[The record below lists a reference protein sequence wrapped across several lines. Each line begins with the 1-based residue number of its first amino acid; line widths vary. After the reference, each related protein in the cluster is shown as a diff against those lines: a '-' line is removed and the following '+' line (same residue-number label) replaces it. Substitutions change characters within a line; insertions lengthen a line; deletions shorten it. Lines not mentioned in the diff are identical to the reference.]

1 MTRQRETPLTPRSAW
16 LALAV
21 LLVGAFMALLDTT
34 IVNVAIPTIYT
45 SLDASES
52 TLSWVLSGYMLA
64 YGLALIPAGRLG
76 DRYSHKPVFIIGL
89 ILFTLTSVACA
100 LAQNDLQLN
109 LARAAQGLSA
119 GIFYTSITAF
129 IHLMFPGSLR
139 GKALAI
145 MGAVIG
151 VSSAIGPLAGGLI
164 IQAFGEENGWRY
176 IFGINL
182 PIGVIAVLAAF
193 WLLPSTGR
201 TEADD
206 RADWAG
212 LVILT
217 VSLVVLL
224 VPLVEG
230 HSQGWPLWS
239 YLVSLLSVPMLGVFA
254 LWERRVARR
263 GGNPLVPPRLFTSPA
278 FTGGVVLALVY
289 FAAFTSIFF
298 TISLLWQAG
307 LGASAL
313 ESGLLLMTFAIGT
326 IIGAAQ
332 SDQLAA
338 RFGRTVLIIGLTLL
352 TLSLV
357 SILVVLAVV
366 PPGSLRG
373 WTLVA
378 PLVVGGIGSGLFIPP
393 NMDFI
398 VATVSR
404 NDAGAASGVIGTM
417 QRVGS
422 AIGIAVTGRVLFDT
436 LDFSTGDSPD
446 VVFTQ
451 SATYAMGVSVLFA
464 FVAVALVFALPKHSD
479 DASDPAGGDAPG
491 PVPGKEPHHA
501 A

>member
-1 MTRQRETPLTPRSAW
+1 MTQHRETPVTSRSAW

-45 SLDASES
+45 SLKASES

-76 DRYSHKPVFIIGL
+76 DRYGHKPVFVIGL
-89 ILFTLTSVACA
+89 ILFTLTSAACA
-100 LAQNDLQLN
+100 FAQNDLQLN

-129 IHLMFPGSLR
+129 IHLMFPGSVR

-145 MGAVIG
+145 MGSVIG
-151 VSSAIGPLAGGLI
+151 VSSAVGPLAGGLI
-164 IQAFGEENGWRY
+164 IEAFGQENGWRY
-176 IFGINL
+176 IFGVNL
-182 PIGVIAVLAAF
+182 PIGVVAVLAAL
-193 WLLPSTGR
+193 WLLPAGGR
-201 TEADD
+201 TDEDD

-217 VSLVVLL
+217 VALIVLL

-230 HSQGWPLWS
+230 HDQGWPLWS
-239 YLVSLLSVPMLGVFA
+239 YLISVLSLPLLGLFA
-254 LWERRVARR
+254 LWERRVVAR
-263 GGNPLVPPRLFTSPA
+263 GGNPLVPPHLFHSSA

-307 LGASAL
+307 LDATAL
-313 ESGLLLMTFAIGT
+313 QSGLLLMTFAIGT

-332 SDQLAA
+332 SDELAA
-338 RFGRTVLIIGLTLL
+338 RFGRTVLIIGLALV
-352 TLSLV
+352 TLSMV
-357 SILVVLAVV
+357 SILVLLAVV
-366 PPGSLRG
+366 TPSDLRG

-404 NDAGAASGVIGTM
+404 DDAGAASGVIGTM

-422 AIGIAVTGRVLFDT
+422 AIGIAVTGRLLFDT

-446 VVFTQ
+446 VVFAR
-451 SATYAMGVSVLFA
+451 SATYAMGASVV
-464 FVAVALVFALPKHSD
+464 FVLIALALVFALPKHSD
-479 DASDPAGGDAPG
+479 KA
-491 PVPGKEPHHA
+491 PVPAARKEPHDA

>member
-1 MTRQRETPLTPRSAW
+1 MTQQHETPVTTRSTW

-21 LLVGAFMALLDTT
+21 LLAGAFMALLDST

-45 SLDASES
+45 SLNASEA

-76 DRYSHKPVFIIGL
+76 DRYGHKPVFIAGL
-89 ILFTLTSVACA
+89 VLFTLTSVACA

-151 VSSAIGPLAGGLI
+151 VSSAMGPLAGGLI
-164 IQAFGEENGWRY
+164 IEAFGAENGWRY
-176 IFGINL
+176 IFGVNL

-193 WLLPSTGR
+193 WLLPSAGR
-201 TEADD
+201 TEEDD

-217 VSLVVLL
+217 VALVVLL

-263 GGNPLVPPRLFTSPA
+263 GGNPLVPPHLFTSPA

-307 LGASAL
+307 LDASAL

-338 RFGRTVLIIGLTLL
+338 RFGRTVLIIGLA
-352 TLSLV
+352 LV
-357 SILVVLAVV
+357 TASMTAILIILAVV

-404 NDAGAASGVIGTM
+404 RDAGAASGVIGTM

-436 LDFSTGDSPD
+436 LDFTTGGSLD
-446 VVFTQ
+446 VVFTR
-451 SATYAMGVSVLFA
+451 SATYAMGASVMFA
-464 FVAVALVFALPKHSD
+464 LVAMALVFALPKHSD
-479 DASDPAGGDAPG
+479 DAPDSAK
-491 PVPGKEPHHA
+491 GKEPLHA